1 MQFAPP
7 QPSSRSPMTLEQ
19 LTALAARR
27 GAPVRSVA
35 SVAAGDTEVAH
46 VVTEVDAEMLTAAH
60 NALPGLLAV
69 ATVASRIQAR
79 AAAKN
84 YYVTAADRKALAAA
98 LTEFRA

>member
-1 MQFAPP
+1 
-7 QPSSRSPMTLEQ
+7 MTRLEQ
-19 LTALAARR
+19 LAALAARR